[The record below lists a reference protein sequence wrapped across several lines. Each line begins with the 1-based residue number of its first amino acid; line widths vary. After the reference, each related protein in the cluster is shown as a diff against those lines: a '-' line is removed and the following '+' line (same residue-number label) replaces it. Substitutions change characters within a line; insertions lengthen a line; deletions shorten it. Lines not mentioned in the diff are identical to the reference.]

1 MSKIAKKRKR
11 LNIISNVYAFLV
23 YALLYIPVA
32 VMMVF
37 SFNDQKYNYYWNGFT
52 TQWYAK
58 LFTNSTLVDSLIY
71 SLIIAVLSTLIS
83 VFIGTIG
90 ALGLKRYEFKMKK
103 FIDNMLYIPII
114 VPEIVLA
121 VALLIIFLKVGVS
134 MGMGTILRAKKI
146 LIMANGAAKRDA
158 VATMLAGG
166 LTTACPASLL
176 NLHADV
182 TLVCDGAALGR

>member
-52 TQWYAK
+52 TQWYTK

>member
-58 LFTNSTLVDSLIY
+58 LFTNSTFGWDSLIY
-71 SLIIAVLSTLIS
+71 RFDHCGTEYSDFRIYRYHRCPRFEAV
-83 VFIGTIG
+83 
-90 ALGLKRYEFKMKK
+90 
-103 FIDNMLYIPII
+103 
-114 VPEIVLA
+114 
-121 VALLIIFLKVGVS
+121 
-134 MGMGTILRAKKI
+134 
-146 LIMANGAAKRDA
+146 
-158 VATMLAGG
+158 
-166 LTTACPASLL
+166 
-176 NLHADV
+176 
-182 TLVCDGAALGR
+182 